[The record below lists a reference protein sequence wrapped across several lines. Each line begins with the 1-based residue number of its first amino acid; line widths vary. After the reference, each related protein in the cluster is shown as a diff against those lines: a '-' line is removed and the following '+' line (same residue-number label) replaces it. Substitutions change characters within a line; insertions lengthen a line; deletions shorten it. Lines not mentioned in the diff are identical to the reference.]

1 MLKLTIIV
9 LIILINILPLHS
21 GDSLNNVSSNTN
33 IISNYLSHLTL
44 VNLDLS
50 ANDFKNLTK
59 IRYSNSGLLSSTT
72 IPEEL
77 LTNSLFGY
85 KLTDYFA
92 LNSYNDLKYNGDL
105 KIKDISLI
113 ENKNLAGISFYNPN
127 YSAKFY
133 FGKEYQKLFGFDSF
147 SNAGRIE
154 LRTNLKYSGYF
165 SRAKYN
171 VEKVRRTFKR
181 NYSQQEAEFST
192 QKIFSPKDNL
202 RFDLNYENLDNDRIT
217 GKDSENN
224 PIVQQKK
231 QRLYR
236 MRTNLSYNL
245 SNYINSRFNLSYNTG
260 KYSRRV
266 PDLVDG
272 TDETQFQ
279 YTSSIEDDLR
289 IASYWDLD
297 LKHLSSKFK
306 IEVNSKSFVNS
317 ITSDDPSQKNILQK
331 NARQRDKEIFEILIA
346 NKFEYEI
353 STTDSLGF
361 GISYKSTKEDTP
373 SEDENSDSDR
383 LIAGADIYYTK
394 HYNPWFSNVFR
405 LSSRL
410 QHVVWL
416 KKEYSSGNNILQTLA
431 LDAEFDYHYEKIR
444 MRPNIGISV
453 EYISKD
459 FPSLAQKYPG
469 NVIRRFFVSD
479 SVEIFV
485 EEKFPIRFE
494 YFYHY
499 RESGDFDKRSFTQ
512 TINNKKEELILRSL
526 LYYRNV
532 NDDLFGIGMRYFSLN
547 DSMGSSDINSFGP
560 ESEIIL
566 NVFGNWR
573 LVMRTWL
580 EFRLEE
586 GSEQY
591 TTIPNLNLTT
601 EIGL

>member
-9 LIILINILPLHS
+9 LIILIDILPLHS

-33 IISNYLSHLTL
+33 VISNYLTHLTL
-44 VNLDLS
+44 INLDLNS
-50 ANDFKNLTK
+50 NNLNNLTN
-59 IRYSNSGLLSSTT
+59 IRYFNSGLLSSTT
-72 IPEEL
+72 LPEEL
-77 LTNSLFGY
+77 LTKSLFSY

-92 LNSYNDLKYNGDL
+92 LNSYHDLKYNGDL
-105 KIKDISLI
+105 IIKDISLV
-113 ENKNLAGISFYNPN
+113 ENKNLAGINFYNPN
-127 YSAKFY
+127 YSAKLY

-154 LRTNLKYSGYF
+154 LRTNLNYSGYV
-165 SRAKYN
+165 SRAMYN

-202 RFDLNYENLDNDRIT
+202 RFDLNYEDLDNDRIT
-217 GKDSENN
+217 GKDSEDN
-224 PIVQQKK
+224 PIIQQKK
-231 QRLYR
+231 QRLYG
-236 MRTNLSYNL
+236 MRTNLSYKL
-245 SNYINSRFNLSYNTG
+245 SDFINSRFDLSYNTG
-260 KYSRRV
+260 NYSRRV
-266 PDLVDG
+266 PNLVEG
-272 TDETQFQ
+272 SAQTRFQ
-279 YTSSIEDDLR
+279 NTSSIEDFLR
-289 IASYWDLD
+289 IANYWDLD
-297 LKHLSSKFK
+297 LKYLSSKFK

-353 STTDSLGF
+353 SVTDSLGF

-416 KKEYSSGNNILQTLA
+416 KKEYSSGNNLLQTLV
-431 LDAEFDYHYEKIR
+431 LDAEFDYHYKKIR
-444 MRPNIGISV
+444 MRPKIGISV

-459 FPSLAQKYPG
+459 FPGLSQKYPG

-479 SVEIFV
+479 SVELLV
-485 EEKFPIRFE
+485 KEKFPVRFE

-499 RESGDFDKRSFTQ
+499 RESGDFDKVSFTQ

-547 DSMGSSDINSFGP
+547 DSMGSSDIKSFGP
-560 ESEIIL
+560 ESEIIF

-573 LVMRTWL
+573 LVMKSWL
-580 EFRLEE
+580 EFRKEE
-586 GSEQY
+586 GREEY
-591 TTIPNLNLTT
+591 TTIPNFNLTT